1 MGSEPI
7 VSCTPEMLRL
17 LKKHKAENPLPS
29 NRGKLPIRVL
39 AQGELAV
46 RRYVEKMLDGG
57 AGGPAEQGEAPSGV
71 RTGGPTQGL
80 LRDSHAPPSR
90 CRDGMSGNV
99 SVWRLSGCL
108 PRVMNSFFITFF

>member
-1 MGSEPI
+1 MGDTTIVGSEPI

-46 RRYVEKMLDGG
+46 RRYVEKMVEGQRNRRSAVGRPNGRPD
-57 AGGPAEQGEAPSGV
+57 AGTAA
-71 RTGGPTQGL
+71 
-80 LRDSHAPPSR
+80 
-90 CRDGMSGNV
+90 
-99 SVWRLSGCL
+99 
-108 PRVMNSFFITFF
+108 

>member
-1 MGSEPI
+1 MSRPGDIDRQSLTAARRCADMGDTTIVGSEPI

-46 RRYVEKMLDGG
+46 RRYVEKMVEGQRSK
-57 AGGPAEQGEAPSGV
+57 AKRRRASERAA
-71 RTGGPTQGL
+71 RR
-80 LRDSHAPPSR
+80 RDR
-90 CRDGMSGNV
+90 CV
-99 SVWRLSGCL
+99 TLT
-108 PRVMNSFFITFF
+108 PRHHDIEME

>member
-1 MGSEPI
+1 MGDTTIVGSEPI

-46 RRYVEKMLDGG
+46 RQYVEKMVEGQRSKAKRRRASERAARRRDRCVTLTPRQ
-57 AGGPAEQGEAPSGV
+57 AAITISRWNERERV
-71 RTGGPTQGL
+71 RVASL
-80 LRDSHAPPSR
+80 HSR
-90 CRDGMSGNV
+90 AV
-99 SVWRLSGCL
+99 S
-108 PRVMNSFFITFF
+108 RV

>member
-1 MGSEPI
+1 MGDATIVGSEPV

-46 RRYVEKMLDGG
+46 RRYVEKMVEGQRSK
-57 AGGPAEQGEAPSGV
+57 AKRRRASERAAR
-71 RTGGPTQGL
+71 RT
-80 LRDSHAPPSR
+80 DR
-90 CRDGMSGNV
+90 CV
-99 SVWRLSGCL
+99 TLT
-108 PRVMNSFFITFF
+108 PRHHDIEME